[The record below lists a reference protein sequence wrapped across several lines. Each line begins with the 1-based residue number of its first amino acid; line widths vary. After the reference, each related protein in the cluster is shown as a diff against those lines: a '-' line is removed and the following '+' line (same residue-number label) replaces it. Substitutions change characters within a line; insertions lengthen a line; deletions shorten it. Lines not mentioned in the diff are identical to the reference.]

1 MVVWAVIATIL
12 AGVLFVLLLL
22 YRRQV
27 QSTCRQLAFL
37 KKHQT
42 NLRLAAGFPF
52 PELNELN
59 DGINEIL
66 DRSREIERAVS
77 SSDRQL
83 RETIT
88 SLSHDI
94 RTPLTSLDGYFQ
106 LLAQSESEEERRRYI
121 AIIQGRIASLNGML
135 EELFTYAKLQN
146 ENYELSLER
155 VDLSKCVTDALFSF
169 YEELNRR
176 GITPNIALC
185 EERVWIRANG
195 EAVRRV
201 LQNIL
206 KNALEHG
213 QNQLFIRLERQDGH
227 AVFTCANDVEH
238 AGEIDMDQVFTRFY
252 KADSARTHT
261 STGLGLSIAKGLT
274 ERMGGAITAA
284 LQDGL
289 FTIQI
294 VFPNNLWTDHV

>member
-59 DGINEIL
+59 DRINEIL

-146 ENYELSLER
+146 ENYELSLES

-185 EERVWIRANG
+185 EERVWIQANG

-213 QNQLFIRLERQDGH
+213 QNQLFIRFERQEGR

>member
-12 AGVLFVLLLL
+12 AGVLLVLLLL

-27 QSTCRQLAFL
+27 QLTCRQLAFL

-52 PELNELN
+52 PELNQLN

-83 RETIT
+83 RETVT

-106 LLAQSESEEERRRYI
+106 LLAQSASEEERRRYI
-121 AIIQGRIASLNGML
+121 AIIQGRIASLNEML

-146 ENYELSLER
+146 ESYELSLER
-155 VDLSKCVTDALFSF
+155 VDLSKCVTDTLFSF

-176 GITPNIALC
+176 GITPNIVLC
-185 EERVWIRANG
+185 EERVWIQANG

-213 QNQLFIRLERQDGH
+213 QSLLLIRLEHQEGR
-227 AVFTCANDVEH
+227 AVFTCTNDV
-238 AGEIDMDQVFTRFY
+238 ANSGEIDMDQVFTRFY

-284 LQDGL
+284 LQDAQFIITL
-289 FTIQI
+289 T
-294 VFPNNLWTDHV
+294 FPEKSEK

>member
-12 AGVLFVLLLL
+12 AGVLFALLLL

-42 NLRLAAGFPF
+42 NLRLAAGLPF

-77 SSDRQL
+77 SSDRRL
-83 RETIT
+83 RETVT

-106 LLAQSESEEERRRYI
+106 LLAQSASEEERRRYI

-155 VDLSKCVTDALFSF
+155 VDLSKCVMDALLSF

-176 GITPNIALC
+176 GITPTIALC
-185 EERVWIRANG
+185 EERVWIQANG

-213 QNQLFIRLERQDGH
+213 QNQLLIRLERQEGR
-227 AVFTCANDVEH
+227 AVFTCTNDVEN
-238 AGEIDMDQVFTRFY
+238 AGKIDMDQVFTRFY
-252 KADSARTHT
+252 RADSARTHT

>member
-42 NLRLAAGFPF
+42 NLRLSAGFPF

-59 DGINEIL
+59 DRINEIL
-66 DRSREIERAVS
+66 DLSQEVKRAVS

-83 RETIT
+83 RETVT

-185 EERVWIRANG
+185 EERVWIQANG

-213 QNQLFIRLERQDGH
+213 QNQLLIRLEHQKGRT
-227 AVFTCANDVEH
+227 VFTCTNDVEN

-284 LQDGL
+284 LQDAQFIITL
-289 FTIQI
+289 T
-294 VFPNNLWTDHV
+294 FPEKSEK

>member
-42 NLRLAAGFPF
+42 NLRLSAGFPF

-59 DGINEIL
+59 DRINEIL
-66 DRSREIERAVS
+66 DLSQEVKRAVS

-83 RETIT
+83 RETVT

-155 VDLSKCVTDALFSF
+155 VDLSKCVTDTLFSF

-185 EERVWIRANG
+185 EERVWIQANG
-195 EAVRRV
+195 EAVCRV

-213 QNQLFIRLERQDGH
+213 QSLLLIRLDHQEGR
-227 AVFTCANDVEH
+227 AVFTCTNDVEN

-284 LQDGL
+284 LQDAQFIITL
-289 FTIQI
+289 T
-294 VFPNNLWTDHV
+294 FPEKSEK

>member
-12 AGVLFVLLLL
+12 AGVLFALLLL

-42 NLRLAAGFPF
+42 NLRLSSGFPF

-66 DRSREIERAVS
+66 DRSREIERAVN
-77 SSDRQL
+77 SSDRKL

-146 ENYELSLER
+146 ENYELSLES
-155 VDLSKCVTDALFSF
+155 VDLGKCVTDALFSF

-185 EERVWIRANG
+185 EERVWIQANR

-213 QNQLFIRLERQDGH
+213 QNQLLIRLERQDGH
-227 AVFTCANDVEH
+227 AVFTCTNDVEN
-238 AGEIDMDQVFTRFY
+238 AGEVDMDQVFTRFY

-274 ERMGGAITAA
+274 ERMSGAITAV
-284 LQDGL
+284 LQDSQFIITL
-289 FTIQI
+289 T
-294 VFPNNLWTDHV
+294 FPEKSEK

>member
-59 DGINEIL
+59 DRINEIL
-66 DRSREIERAVS
+66 DRSREIERAVNS
-77 SSDRQL
+77 NDRQL
-83 RETIT
+83 RETVT

-121 AIIQGRIASLNGML
+121 SIIQGRIASLNGML

-146 ENYELSLER
+146 ENYELSLES
-155 VDLSKCVTDALFSF
+155 VDLGKCVTDALFSF

-185 EERVWIRANG
+185 EERVWIQANR

-213 QNQLFIRLERQDGH
+213 QNQLLIRLERQDGH
-227 AVFTCANDVEH
+227 AVFTCTNDVEN

-274 ERMGGAITAA
+274 ERMSGAITAV
-284 LQDGL
+284 LQDSQFIITL
-289 FTIQI
+289 T
-294 VFPNNLWTDHV
+294 FPEKSEK

>member
-12 AGVLFVLLLL
+12 AGVLLALLLV

-27 QSTCRQLAFL
+27 KSACRQLAFL
-37 KKHQT
+37 KKHKT
-42 NLRLAAGFPF
+42 NLRLSTTLPF
-52 PELNELN
+52 PELNELS

-66 DRSREIERAVS
+66 DRSREIERTVRTG
-77 SSDRQL
+77 DQQL

-88 SLSHDI
+88 NLSHDI

-106 LLAQSESEEERRRYI
+106 LLAQSESEEDRRRYI
-121 AIIQGRIASLNGML
+121 AIIQGRIASLNEML

-146 ENYELSLER
+146 EAYELSLEQ
-155 VDLSKCVTDALFSF
+155 VDLSKCVTDTLFSF

-176 GITPNIALC
+176 GITPDISLC
-185 EERVWIRANG
+185 EERVWIQANG

-213 QNQLFIRLERQDGH
+213 RSRIRVHLESAENR
-227 AVFTCANDVEH
+227 AVFTCTNDVAD
-238 AGEIDMDQVFTRFY
+238 AGEINIERVFSRFY

-274 ERMGGAITAA
+274 ERMGGTITAR
-284 LQDGL
+284 LEDGL
-289 FTIQI
+289 FTIE
-294 VFPNNLWTDHV
+294 VLFPQKSEK